1 MADKDILIT
10 VFQGWLRSGWITSK
24 EICEHLT
31 IDRTTVYS
39 WKKGVSYPNKDNADK
54 LIRLFRARG
63 VELDYNQIYRPSIS
77 QGDVQ

>member
-1 MADKDILIT
+1 MIT
-10 VFQGWLRSGWITSK
+10 PFQGWLRSDSITSK

-54 LIRLFRARG
+54 LISLFRARG
-63 VELDYNQIYRPSIS
+63 IELDYNQIYRPSIN